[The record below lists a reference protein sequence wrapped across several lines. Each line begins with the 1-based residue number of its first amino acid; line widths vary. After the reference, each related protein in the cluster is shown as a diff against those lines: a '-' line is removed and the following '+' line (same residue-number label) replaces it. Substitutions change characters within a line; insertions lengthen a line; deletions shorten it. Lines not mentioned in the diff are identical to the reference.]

1 MAIGGLAWEKA
12 GRIWYETVRDP
23 RVTEGTKF
31 AEFAAVTIDVANRIP
46 GIKKPEATA
55 VADAWAEVGVSVTS

>member
-1 MAIGGLAWEKA
+1 
-12 GRIWYETVRDP
+12 VRDP

-46 GIKKPEATA
+46 GIKKPEAKA